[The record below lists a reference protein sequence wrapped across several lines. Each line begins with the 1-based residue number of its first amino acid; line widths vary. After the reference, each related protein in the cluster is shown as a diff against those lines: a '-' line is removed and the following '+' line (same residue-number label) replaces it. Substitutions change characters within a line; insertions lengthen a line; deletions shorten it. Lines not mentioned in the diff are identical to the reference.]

1 MARREQNQQ
10 YDNMNKLIGEL
21 KSQQINRN
29 QIELYN

>member
-21 KSQQINRN
+21 KSQQRN
-29 QIELYN
+29 QIELYH